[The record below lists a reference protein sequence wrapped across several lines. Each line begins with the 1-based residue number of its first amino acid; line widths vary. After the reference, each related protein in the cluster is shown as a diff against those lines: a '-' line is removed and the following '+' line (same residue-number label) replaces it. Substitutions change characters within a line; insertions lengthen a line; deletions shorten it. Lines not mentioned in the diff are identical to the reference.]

1 MYTTTLLKPTSDT
14 TVPKHL
20 TAQSS
25 YLACKRQIQD
35 FMNLDKRHQAANAI
49 HKVSSNVYFV
59 FSNLQF
65 LSGNCMKTRK
75 NLA

>member
-1 MYTTTLLKPTSDT
+1 
-14 TVPKHL
+14 
-20 TAQSS
+20 
-25 YLACKRQIQD
+25 
-35 FMNLDKRHQAANAI
+35 MNLDKRHQAANAI